1 MAKESTAKENPVVD
15 ALRRLKEEEVE
26 LLTKLKPLQ
35 EAIGALEKIVDKSVK
50 KVKPSAG
57 TKDGAAPASANK
69 GTLVPDGDLFEAI
82 RHDRVS
88 VVTDQQQAVAGVPGF
103 ARKFV
108 GESTQAI
115 TTCWVT
121 GSPALTAPAP
131 ASAPATVPTL

>member
-57 TKDGAAPASANK
+57 AKDNAADHASS
-69 GTLVPDGDLFEAI
+69 D
-82 RHDRVS
+82 
-88 VVTDQQQAVAGVPGF
+88 
-103 ARKFV
+103 
-108 GESTQAI
+108 ESAQDS
-115 TTCWVT
+115 
-121 GSPALTAPAP
+121 GSDA
-131 ASAPATVPTL
+131 